1 MSAKLALI
9 IVDMMKVFFQQTQ
22 TLPSS
27 KSLVHVA
34 ENIKI
39 LLDECHRSRIPV
51 IYSNDAFNPAEAAI
65 EPHFKIFGVHGIKGD
80 PLSEVVDLLKPSKDD
95 FVIEKRMYDGFF
107 ETRLDSVLRQLKVD
121 TVIVTGTW
129 TNACVKHTVMGAWA
143 RSYQPIVPEEAVTC
157 PDKKD
162 HEWSLKYMEKFYATK
177 IVTLSEALDLVR
189 NSAAG
194 GKGQKDSE

>member
-1 MSAKLALI
+1 
-9 IVDMMKVFFQQTQ
+9 
-22 TLPSS
+22 
-27 KSLVHVA
+27 
-34 ENIKI
+34 
-39 LLDECHRSRIPV
+39 
-51 IYSNDAFNPAEAAI
+51 
-65 EPHFKIFGVHGIKGD
+65 
-80 PLSEVVDLLKPSKDD
+80 
-95 FVIEKRMYDGFF
+95 MYDGFF